1 MNQILAFLKDVQIEL
16 KKVNWPTKQE
26 LLKYTVVVIG
36 FTIVLGVFLGGL
48 DYFFGFLLRKLVF

>member
-1 MNQILAFLKDVQIEL
+1 MNSVFAFLKDVQIEL
-16 KKVNWPTKQE
+16 KKVNWPTRQE

-48 DYFFGFLLRKLVF
+48 DYLFGFLLRKLVF